1 MKFTLLVRSKRVRF
15 AKHVGARTLVSSIV
29 LASLLV
35 LISSRSTENLQ
46 ESLARVS
53 VVKTGLLNEQEKV
66 QQVQQKTVDELRAL
80 KTQLAQMEA
89 RLREIDVLSQH
100 VAEQAGIDYPDLVL
114 QPSLSNQQLD
124 ADDGTLARHP
134 LVSDIEG
141 LDNRL
146 ADKVKQL
153 QALES
158 VMLGHHIQ
166 DISEVA
172 GRPISSGWLSSY
184 YGVRKDPFSG
194 KPTMHKGLDFA
205 GKEGDPVIA
214 TAAGLVTWAGERSGY
229 GYMIEIDHGNGL
241 VSRYGH
247 NALLD
252 VEMGDVVTKGQVIAN
267 MGSTGRSTGV
277 HVHYE
282 VLRNGKQI
290 DPLPFV
296 Y

>member
-1 MKFTLLVRSKRVRF
+1 
-15 AKHVGARTLVSSIV
+15 
-29 LASLLV
+29 
-35 LISSRSTENLQ
+35 
-46 ESLARVS
+46 
-53 VVKTGLLNEQEKV
+53 
-66 QQVQQKTVDELRAL
+66 
-80 KTQLAQMEA
+80 
-89 RLREIDVLSQH
+89 
-100 VAEQAGIDYPDLVL
+100 
-114 QPSLSNQQLD
+114 
-124 ADDGTLARHP
+124 
-134 LVSDIEG
+134 
-141 LDNRL
+141 
-146 ADKVKQL
+146 
-153 QALES
+153 
-158 VMLGHHIQ
+158 
-166 DISEVA
+166 
-172 GRPISSGWLSSY
+172 
-184 YGVRKDPFSG
+184 
-194 KPTMHKGLDFA
+194 MHKGLDFA

-252 VEMGDVVTKGQVIAN
+252 VEMGDVVTKGQVIAD